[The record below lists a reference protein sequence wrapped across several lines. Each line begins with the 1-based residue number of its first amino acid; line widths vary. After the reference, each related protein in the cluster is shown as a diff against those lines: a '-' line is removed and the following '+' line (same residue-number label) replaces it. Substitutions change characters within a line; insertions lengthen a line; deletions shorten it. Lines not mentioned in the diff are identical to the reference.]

1 MDSKIQVGLI
11 GYGFAGRVF
20 HAPIITAVPDLELK
34 KVVER
39 RSERSKERYPWV
51 DIVRDAND
59 LYEDPTIDLVVVTT
73 PSPDHFQF
81 VHDALSAGK
90 HVVVEKPFTPTVE
103 EADQLIELA
112 KTKNKTLTVYH
123 NRRWDGDFKTVN
135 EIVNKGLIGEVKAFE
150 IHWNGFNHSV
160 SNNWRDDGGQGTG
173 VLYDLGVHLLDQAL
187 CLFGIP
193 KTIFADIQIQ
203 RKGGRSHDYFDLTL
217 GYDNHLKVS
226 LKSSKFVRS
235 HGPRYILH
243 GNKGSFIKYGLDPQ
257 EQALIEGEALESSN
271 NWGRE
276 SKELWGRLDTSI
288 GDLHIDGTVETKPG
302 AYQDFYQNVADHI
315 NGKASLVVKPEEA
328 RMNIRLIELAIQS
341 HKEGRILR
349 VSP

>member
-123 NRRWDGDFKTVN
+123 NRR
-135 EIVNKGLIGEVKAFE
+135 
-150 IHWNGFNHSV
+150 
-160 SNNWRDDGGQGTG
+160 
-173 VLYDLGVHLLDQAL
+173 
-187 CLFGIP
+187 
-193 KTIFADIQIQ
+193 
-203 RKGGRSHDYFDLTL
+203 
-217 GYDNHLKVS
+217 
-226 LKSSKFVRS
+226 
-235 HGPRYILH
+235 
-243 GNKGSFIKYGLDPQ
+243 
-257 EQALIEGEALESSN
+257 
-271 NWGRE
+271 
-276 SKELWGRLDTSI
+276 
-288 GDLHIDGTVETKPG
+288 
-302 AYQDFYQNVADHI
+302 
-315 NGKASLVVKPEEA
+315 
-328 RMNIRLIELAIQS
+328 
-341 HKEGRILR
+341 
-349 VSP
+349 